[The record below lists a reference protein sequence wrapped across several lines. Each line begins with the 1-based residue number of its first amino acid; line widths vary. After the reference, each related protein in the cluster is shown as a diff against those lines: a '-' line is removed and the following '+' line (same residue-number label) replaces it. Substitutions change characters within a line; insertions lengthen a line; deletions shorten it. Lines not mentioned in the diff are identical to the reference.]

1 MQIKSCAGAF
11 LLWQK
16 SMVVNPFIRYPCL
29 SSSSSENDSSN
40 NGVPVRRK
48 RRRRRSRPR
57 NIEDQNPFRSASIDS
72 FLAGDYAHPFA
83 PEAPAPNPLLSPGKT
98 VDVSL
103 RALRQLD
110 EPFPCHGAAVF
121 MRFCIPLTRGEQLG
135 GNENNPWKN
144 ILRCSLTSAML
155 AQNIRASPQFACL
168 LDWDGLDVTEGVSN
182 LNPSGY
188 SLSGFHSITYV
199 NAGLFFEHGP
209 PKIVHFVL
217 KNVGTTWFIDSINF
231 GTESES
237 TSEHWSL
244 DVDDDELF
252 LL

>member
-1 MQIKSCAGAF
+1 
-11 LLWQK
+11 
-16 SMVVNPFIRYPCL
+16 MVASPFIIISPCL
-29 SSSSSENDSSN
+29 RSSSSISSENDPLNDGHS
-40 NGVPVRRK
+40 VRKK
-48 RRRRRSRPR
+48 RRRRRRRPR
-57 NIEDQNPFRSASIDS
+57 NSEDQNPFRSASIDS

-83 PEAPAPNPLLSPGKT
+83 PDAPAPNPLLSPGKT

-103 RALRQLD
+103 RALRQLN

-121 MRFCIPLTRGEQLG
+121 MRFCIPLTRAEQLG
-135 GNENNPWKN
+135 GNDPWKN
-144 ILRCSLTSAML
+144 ILRCSLTPAML
-155 AQNIRASPQFACL
+155 AANIRASPQFACL
-168 LDWDGLDVTEGVSN
+168 LDWDSIDVTEGVSN

-188 SLSGFHSITYV
+188 SLSGFHTVTYV
-199 NAGLFFEHGP
+199 NAGLFFDHGP

-244 DVDDDELF
+244 DVDDDLF